1 MRKLALAAL
10 LLSFLSFPLA
20 AETPLPR
27 DEKVTALGADLHALS
42 RIAAVAKD
50 LRDNRQVILAIVD
63 ENIASMREKREDGT
77 YRWAALQREEGG
89 RASEEKAVQ
98 KVQTEKDLQLITVSA
113 PNAYRLLVVSPR
125 KRNLVSGNN
134 RVFVRNVFLESTAFS
149 GTVTKHELPVNVWV
163 NPGDTH
169 GIALPE
175 IGKSVRATAEVG
187 VESGNKQAVAEVV
200 LLEAKLVDD
209 PASPYYP
216 AVKRLLQLRDI
227 AKADDI
233 QRGAL
238 KTITDEA
245 ILGIP
250 GEMEARSAELQRAV
264 EARKAAVAADQTK
277 GSVTI
282 GDATPDVIH
291 ELLEIQR
298 LLGGTLEEQTEARKR
313 LQGLTEAL
321 RPLSAEKLTTASS

>member
-10 LLSFLSFPLA
+10 LFSFVTFPLTA
-20 AETPLPR
+20 DSTLPR

-50 LRDNRQVILAIVD
+50 LRDNRQVVLAIID
-63 ENIASMREKREDGT
+63 ENINSMREKREDGS
-77 YRWAALQREEGG
+77 YRWASLQREEGG
-89 RASEEKAVQ
+89 RVAEEKAVQ
-98 KVQTEKDLQLITVSA
+98 KVQSEKELQTITVSA
-113 PNAYRLLVVSPR
+113 PNAYRILIVAPR
-125 KRNLVSGNN
+125 KRNLVSANN
-134 RVFVRNVFLESTAFS
+134 RVFVRNIFLESTAFG
-149 GTVTKHELPVNVWV
+149 GTVTKHELPVNVWI

-175 IGKSVRATAEVG
+175 IGQSVRATAELG
-187 VESGNKQAVAEVV
+187 VESGNKQAVAEVI

-209 PASPYYP
+209 PASPYFP
-216 AVKRLLQLRDI
+216 AIKRLLQLREI
-227 AKADDI
+227 AKAEDI

-250 GEMEARSAELQRAV
+250 GEMEARAAELQRAV
-264 EARKAAVAADQTK
+264 DDRKAALAADRTT

-298 LLGGTLEEQTEARKR
+298 LLGGTLEEQSEARKR
-313 LQGLTEAL
+313 LQTLTEAL
-321 RPLSAEKLTTASS
+321 RPVSAEKPVTSS

>member
-1 MRKLALAAL
+1 MRQLVLAAL
-10 LLSFLSFPLA
+10 LLSVVSFPLA
-20 AETPLPR
+20 ADTSLPR

-42 RIAAVAKD
+42 RIIAVSKNLD
-50 LRDNRQVILAIVD
+50 ENRQVILALID
-63 ENIASMREKREDGT
+63 ENIETLREKRPDGT
-77 YRWAALQREEGG
+77 YRWAELQREEGG

-98 KVQTEKDLQLITVSA
+98 KVQTEKELQTITVSA
-113 PNAYRLLVVSPR
+113 PNAYRLLIVAPR
-125 KRNLVSGNN
+125 KRNLVSANN

-149 GTVTKHELPVNVWV
+149 GTVTKHDLPVNVWV

-169 GIALPE
+169 GVALPE
-175 IGKSVRATAEVG
+175 IGKSVRATAELG
-187 VESGNKQAVAEVV
+187 VESGNKQAVAQVV
-200 LLEAKLVDD
+200 LLEARLVDD
-209 PASPYYP
+209 AASPYFP
-216 AVKRLLQLRDI
+216 AIRRLLQLREI
-227 AKADDI
+227 AKAEDI

-250 GEMEARSAELQRAV
+250 GEMEARTAELQRAID
-264 EARKAAVAADQTK
+264 ERKAAVAADQTK
-277 GSVTI
+277 GSVGL

-298 LLGGTLEEQTEARKR
+298 LLGGTLDEQTEARKR

-321 RPLSAEKLTTASS
+321 RPPSGD